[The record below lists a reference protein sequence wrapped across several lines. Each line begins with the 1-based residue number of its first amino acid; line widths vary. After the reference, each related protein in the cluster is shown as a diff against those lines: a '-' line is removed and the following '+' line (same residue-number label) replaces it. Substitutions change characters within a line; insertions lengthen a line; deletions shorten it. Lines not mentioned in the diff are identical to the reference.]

1 MNDFLDR
8 KDGESEIQ
16 YIYRICSNKEL
27 IGSWEEV
34 ADFLN
39 GKLGLSY
46 TECKYRK
53 DFNTFKKIFEAN
65 KEIFCNQDNRIEE
78 LKEAERQ
85 LRKERYRLQTEKNEY
100 NNWLRENARDEL
112 ILEKMID
119 SISNINRIEIPEY
132 KIDNVQYDKE
142 YVLLF
147 GDEHY
152 GTEFTIRGIRNEV
165 INHYSPEV
173 FEDRMWNLLN
183 KTLGII
189 EENSIRTLNVFSMG
203 DFSDGV
209 LRIGQLMKLRYG
221 VVDSTV
227 KYMEFMATWLNELSK
242 HVYVKFYMVNGN
254 HSEIR
259 MFNQPRGTFK
269 NENMGK
275 IVSAYI
281 KARLNENPNF
291 EFVENGT
298 DIIYANLAG
307 YNIVGVHGENKDME
321 KELKDLSN
329 IYNISIDYLIGGH
342 LHHSES
348 ESVGINRGTIR
359 VPSIVGVDEFSVKVR
374 RIANPGATIVGFE
387 RNDGK
392 FVEYNINL

>member
-1 MNDFLDR
+1 MNDFLNR
-8 KDGESEIQ
+8 RDGESETQ
-16 YIYRICSNKEL
+16 YIYRICANKEM

-34 ADFLN
+34 AEFLN
-39 GKLGLSY
+39 EKLGFSY

-53 DFNTFKKIFEAN
+53 DFNTFKKIFDAN
-65 KEIFCNQDNRIEE
+65 KNLFSNNDSRIEE

-100 NNWLRENARDEL
+100 NKWLRENARDEL
-112 ILEKMID
+112 IVEKIID
-119 SISNINRIEIPEY
+119 SVSEINPIEIPEY
-132 KIDNVQYDKE
+132 KIEPERNE
-142 YVLLF
+142 REFLLLF

-152 GTEFTIRGIRNEV
+152 GCEFKIKGIRNEV
-165 INHYSPEV
+165 INEYSPEI
-173 FEDRMWNLLN
+173 FENRMWNLLS
-183 KTLGII
+183 KTIEII
-189 EENSIRTLNVFSMG
+189 QENSIEELNVFSMG

-227 KYMEFMATWLNELSK
+227 KYMEFISTWLNELSK
-242 HVYVKFYMVNGN
+242 YVKVKFYMINGN

-275 IVSAYI
+275 IVSTYI
-281 KARLNENPNF
+281 KARLSENKNF
-291 EFVENGT
+291 EIVENNS
-298 DIIYANLAG
+298 DIIYANIAG
-307 YNIVGVHGENKDME
+307 YNVVGIHGECKDME

-329 IYNISIDYLIGGH
+329 VYDIKIDYLVSGH
-342 LHHSES
+342 LHHAES
-348 ESVGINRGTIR
+348 ESVGVNRGIIR
-359 VPSIVGVDEFSVKVR
+359 APSIVGVDDFSMKLR
-374 RIANPGATIVGFE
+374 RISNPGATIVGFE
-387 RNDGK
+387 SGSGK